1 MPVPVK
7 AFEKVPE
14 VVQNRRRSD
23 AGLSFFDAR
32 VSVWGWLRCV
42 CVAGVSVVV
51 AGCLPPQTRE
61 DVQRDW
67 DKGVADWQ
75 ATDWNHMVNQITGLP
90 LAPEGAGR
98 AESVTIDDR
107 LLCLNQNS
115 EERVISENG
124 VSDYVQYRR
133 CPVSPYPTRSLG
145 ERLSP
150 GHVDPVELNEPLN

>member
-1 MPVPVK
+1 MAHKWRMNGAEVAHNRPRPVRK
-7 AFEKVPE
+7 RLFL
-14 VVQNRRRSD
+14 VVFG
-23 AGLSFFDAR
+23 AA
-32 VSVWGWLRCV
+32 VSVC
-42 CVAGVSVVV
+42 V

-75 ATDWNHMVNQITGLP
+75 ATDWNHMLNQVTGLP
-90 LAPEGAGR
+90 LAPESPGR
-98 AESVTIDDR
+98 AEGVADDNR
-107 LLCLNQNS
+107 LLCLNRNS

-145 ERLSP
+145 GRLSP
-150 GHVDPVELNEPLN
+150 GHIDPIEPNDPLN